1 MAGAP
6 RLKSE
11 RGRSYTAMFSLLGGG
26 QTPASRPL
34 PYATPGTGG
43 TLAPGDI
50 WARFNDSGMPS
61 ISRAEAKELTER
73 VALLERNVR
82 ARVLL
87 CGAWAV
93 AAAAFGWAEPWL
105 RPAAG

>member
-1 MAGAP
+1 
-6 RLKSE
+6 
-11 RGRSYTAMFSLLGGG
+11 MFSLLGGG

-43 TLAPGDI
+43 QLAPGDI

-82 ARVLL
+82 TRAALRRL
-87 CGAWAV
+87 AV
-93 AAAAFGWAEPWL
+93 AAAVFGLAEPWL
-105 RPAAG
+105 LPAAG